1 MGENFLYVYVKLEI
15 FEDVLEILDEIV
27 EVNLFVLKDLLVRK
41 DVFGRILWSNMIDDV
56 NILEDFVQ
64 KVLLFGLFVNIVDNF
79 GNIVLYRIV
88 GVLIGVFYFGIIE
101 LFI

>member
-27 EVNLFVLKDLLVRK
+27 EVNLFVLKDLLVGK

-56 NILEDFVQ
+56 NILEDFV
-64 KVLLFGLFVNIVDNF
+64 
-79 GNIVLYRIV
+79 
-88 GVLIGVFYFGIIE
+88 
-101 LFI
+101 